1 MILGTLTLLQ
11 VFFSSHRI
19 LPILAFFV
27 LAKGFLGDQ
36 VALYLGW
43 NTVSTMQT
51 TIQKEMGA
59 VNQFVASDI
68 AHASRFFSGSSTFN
82 NVKERQQ
89 ILVSSEAE
97 VSPFISV
104 ILVNLPC
111 LGKRV
116 LLLSYFP
123 KGLFVNDALFEEDGD
138 LQKRNQQLKDKE
150 IEELKSINKRFFLVI
165 IFSGLLII
173 ILLSIL
179 IFIAFRQRHLVKE
192 MVISKELNSSLNQA
206 ILTKDLE
213 RSAQNVH
220 FSKLNNLWEVK
231 NSAPVLAK
239 NIGTHLGPMDLMKSE
254 FEYRITGGKGDFYKM
269 LLAEY
274 PDLRPSELKLCSYL
288 RLNLSSKEL
297 AELLNKS
304 GRTIE
309 NTRFSIRKKMGLKPE
324 DNLVTHLIDLE
335 NKLSNKS

>member
-1 MILGTLTLLQ
+1 
-11 VFFSSHRI
+11 
-19 LPILAFFV
+19 
-27 LAKGFLGDQ
+27 
-36 VALYLGW
+36 
-43 NTVSTMQT
+43 
-51 TIQKEMGA
+51 
-59 VNQFVASDI
+59 
-68 AHASRFFSGSSTFN
+68 
-82 NVKERQQ
+82 
-89 ILVSSEAE
+89 
-97 VSPFISV
+97 
-104 ILVNLPC
+104 VNLPC
-111 LGKRV
+111 LGKWV